1 MSIPLPPTIGIV
13 AAGAMGSAIAHKLIQ
28 TGSCTVLT
36 NLDGRSDATR
46 KRAHEAGMEDVSLV
60 DMTRRVEWVLSILPP
75 RDAFAFAERLL
86 DAERLNDGARDR
98 GPLVFVDC
106 NAVNPQTVK
115 RIAGLF
121 VGSPRIKFIDAG
133 IIGGPPKAGYDP
145 TFYASVDV
153 EDTGILDEF
162 VRLSEYGLK
171 IKPLTGEGAGIGDAS
186 ALKMSYAG
194 TTGLFTA
201 MILAAHASS
210 PATAQA
216 LLHELHSSQQGF
228 LNQIMKGVPS
238 MLPKAY
244 RWVGEM
250 EEIAGFVGGGEG
262 DTYKGLARLYERVE
276 RSVEEEGGDADVLR
290 RFVEDAKK
298 VMSQ

>member
-28 TGSCTVLT
+28 TGSCTILT

-46 KRAHEAGMEDVSLV
+46 KRAHEAGMEDVPLV
-60 DMTRRVEWVLSILPP
+60 DMTRQAKWVLSILPP

-121 VGSPRIKFIDAG
+121 VGSPRVKFIDAG

-153 EDTGILDEF
+153 GDTGILDEF

-171 IKPLTGEGAGIGDAS
+171 IKPLTGEDAGIGDAS
-186 ALKMSYAG
+186 ALKMSYAVSHLCVGLYCFNRMRLGYDKGHDG
-194 TTGLFTA
+194 TFHSYDPRYAFILFA
-201 MILAAHASS
+201 MIKNLNLG
-210 PATAQA
+210 A
-216 LLHELHSSQQGF
+216 L
-228 LNQIMKGVPS
+228 ID
-238 MLPKAY
+238 
-244 RWVGEM
+244 R
-250 EEIAGFVGGGEG
+250 
-262 DTYKGLARLYERVE
+262 
-276 RSVEEEGGDADVLR
+276 
-290 RFVEDAKK
+290 
-298 VMSQ
+298 